1 MDFFILILTDFCI
14 IKLIIFKIY
23 MNCSEEM
30 DMRLDKYLAE
40 AGVGRR
46 KDVREYI
53 KQGLVMVNGEISI
66 QPTLEIKEGIDII
79 LYDNTEVKYKEK
91 VYYMFNK
98 PSGCITAT
106 RDKENKTVFDYFNDE
121 ASGIFHVGRLDKDT
135 EGLLLFTNDG
145 EFEHLLK
152 HPSKHINKTYFFWAL
167 GSLNESDKKSLEEGV
182 FL

>member
-79 LYDNTEVKYKEK
+79 LYDLSLIHISE
-91 VYYMFNK
+91 
-98 PSGCITAT
+98 PT
-106 RDKENKTVFDYFNDE
+106 R
-121 ASGIFHVGRLDKDT
+121 
-135 EGLLLFTNDG
+135 
-145 EFEHLLK
+145 
-152 HPSKHINKTYFFWAL
+152 P
-167 GSLNESDKKSLEEGV
+167 
-182 FL
+182 